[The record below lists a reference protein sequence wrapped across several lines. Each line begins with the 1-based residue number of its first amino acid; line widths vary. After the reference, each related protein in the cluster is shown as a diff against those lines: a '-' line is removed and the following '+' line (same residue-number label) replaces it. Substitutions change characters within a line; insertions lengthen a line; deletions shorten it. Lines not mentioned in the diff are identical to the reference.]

1 MMNYELAISE
11 NGKQFISEKGNK
23 ELKELI
29 GYCDES
35 IVNKNS
41 K

>member
-1 MMNYELAISE
+1 MRYELVISE

-23 ELKELI
+23 NLGTLI
-29 GYCDES
+29 KYCDEI
-35 IVNKNS
+35 IVNK

>member
-1 MMNYELAISE
+1 MRYELSLSE
-11 NGKQFISEKGNK
+11 NGKNFISEKGNK
-23 ELKELI
+23 KLEELI
-29 GYCDES
+29 GYCDQI